1 MTDLLTSKIAAVRAR
16 HRRLWLGTGICAA
29 VLIFVVGLGIG
40 MVADWWLDLPW
51 TIRAIVLAI
60 NLTLIGGALLQFAV
74 LPIIAAPDDDAVALR
89 IEDAHPQFAT
99 RLIAAIQLGRAVPLL
114 AGASPML
121 VRATVR
127 QAEVIARDIEFPA
140 VIHADRFAKTLSAA
154 LAALLLLIAGLI
166 AARHD
171 HVSGDLLARAFLSH
185 VPVPRKTRIEM
196 PRTDFKIARGDNVD
210 LVADARGLIPSSGWL
225 DIAFVSGRRQGFSLD
240 RTEAAAATFHRFLEN
255 VQDSF
260 EYRMHLGDN
269 TTPWF
274 HVQVLTPPMVT
285 QLHVTQIYPPYTG
298 RPNLERQLG
307 DLSILAGSRLRLDIT
322 SNDEIA
328 GGAVHWINPQ
338 TTADVGFTV
347 DPHDTKHL
355 TVEAPVPPRTT
366 GFVIHLRDVN
376 GLENKEPTVYRIDL
390 VPDREPVVQITYPQR
405 KEELVTRI
413 ARMEIAFDAS
423 DDFGITALALKY
435 RIDDGPEQSIPL
447 QIHEAGQPLPTHL
460 HNRYA
465 WKIAQLSSAATRPTL
480 EGSVIEYWLEAVDN
494 NNVTGPGKGTSEH
507 FAARV
512 VSEAEKLAEIWARVT
527 ASYQDFQQATD
538 QQVKSHQELGN
549 LLKERKSPGK

>member
-1 MTDLLTSKIAAVRAR
+1 MSDLLFTKIAAVRAR
-16 HRRLWLGTGICAA
+16 HRMLWLGTGVCAA
-29 VLIFVVGLGIG
+29 ALSFALCLGIC
-40 MVADWWLDLPW
+40 MVADWWLDL
-51 TIRAIVLAI
+51 
-60 NLTLIGGALLQFAV
+60 
-74 LPIIAAPDDDAVALR
+74 ALR

-99 RLIAAIQLGRAVPLL
+99 RLIAAIQLARATPLL

-121 VRATVR
+121 MRATVR
-127 QAEVIARDIEFPA
+127 QAETIARDIEFPP
-140 VIHADRFAKTLSAA
+140 VIRSDRFVKTLSAA
-154 LAALLLLIAGLI
+154 VAALLLLIAGLI
-166 AARHD
+166 VARHD

-210 LVADARGLIPSSGWL
+210 LIADARGVIPYGGWL
-225 DIAFVSGRRQGFSLD
+225 DIAFASGRRQGFSLD
-240 RTEAAAATFHRFLEN
+240 RTDAAAARFHRSLEN

-274 HVQVLTPPMVT
+274 HVQALTPPMVA
-285 QLHVTQIYPPYTG
+285 QLHVTQIYPAYTG
-298 RPNLERQLG
+298 RPNIERQLG

-322 SNDEIA
+322 SNNDIA
-328 GGAVHWINPQ
+328 AGVVHWINPQ
-338 TTADVGFTV
+338 TTGDARLSV
-347 DPHDTKHL
+347 DPHEAKHV
-355 TVEAPVPPRTT
+355 TVDAPVPPRTT
-366 GFVIHLRDVN
+366 GFVIHLHDVN
-376 GLENKEPTVYRIDL
+376 ALENKDPTVYRIDL
-390 VPDREPVVQITYPQR
+390 VPDREPTVQITYPQR

-413 ARMEIAFDAS
+413 ASMEIAFDAG
-423 DDFGITALALKY
+423 DDFGIAALALKY

-447 QIHEAGQPLPTHL
+447 DIHRTGQPWPMHL

-465 WKIAQLSSAATRPTL
+465 WKIAQLSSASTRPTL

-507 FAARV
+507 LSARV

-527 ASYQDFQQATD
+527 ASYQDLQQATD
-538 QQVKSHQELGN
+538 QQEKSHQELGE
-549 LLKERKSPGK
+549 LLKELKSPAK